1 MCTMVRELWLTGW
14 KGKKGGFKER
24 EREVR
29 STGNTIVTKD
39 RRWLWGLQ
47 YFCYGTLNSY
57 EFSNATTAVNNGES
71 ARNNGGRNTPG
82 WARETHFL
90 PPFSRSA
97 YFSSSSSLEF
107 GGSRNRSI
115 DRSIDFCFSSRPRN
129 LASGEKEIKSLGHR
143 LVNVSRKIASGF
155 SCLYIGYTYS
165 ILNSRNFDF

>member
-14 KGKKGGFKER
+14 KGKKGGLHKR

-115 DRSIDFCFSSRPRN
+115 DRSIDFCFSSR
-129 LASGEKEIKSLGHR
+129 LETSLQEKKKSNRSVTDWSMFQGKLF
-143 LVNVSRKIASGF
+143 LVFPACISVIR
-155 SCLYIGYTYS
+155 
-165 ILNSRNFDF
+165 ILF